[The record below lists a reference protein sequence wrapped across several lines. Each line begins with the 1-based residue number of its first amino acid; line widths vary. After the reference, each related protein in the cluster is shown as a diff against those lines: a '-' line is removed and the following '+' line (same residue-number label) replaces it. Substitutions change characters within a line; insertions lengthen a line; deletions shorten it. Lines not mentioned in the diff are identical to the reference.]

1 MCCNQLCSQKLRRG
15 QLRCSWTLHNISM
28 NITYNTKMPLIYE
41 HFSTYYFL
49 QESIICRKIWKSII
63 CRKIEVWHD
72 SFEEHYNNI
81 IKSWSFHKQNVL
93 SNWSNRNLPL
103 STAFQV
109 FDHSAY
115 KRMEMHPMTTCNI
128 LEKLVTSCSSKH
140 DILGWSFYLTAS
152 VYQIWSIY
160 I

>member
-1 MCCNQLCSQKLRRG
+1 M
-15 QLRCSWTLHNISM
+15 NISQH
-28 NITYNTKMPLIYE
+28 II
-41 HFSTYYFL
+41 FS
-49 QESIICRKIWKSII
+49 RKVLFVEKFEKVLFVE
-63 CRKIEVWHD
+63 KIEVWHD

-140 DILGWSFYLTAS
+140 DILGWSFYLTAC
-152 VYQIWSIY
+152 VYQSLY